1 MAVPAEEKHSQTFH
15 SLSGREGGPGSYEGL
30 NSSSTVQ
37 YSMWAI
43 PLLRVLLDP
52 VGKPKKKKNK
62 LTHAERL
69 KGTRSFDDSYLRRLM
84 ERSDEGALM

>member
-1 MAVPAEEKHSQTFH
+1 
-15 SLSGREGGPGSYEGL
+15 
-30 NSSSTVQ
+30 
-37 YSMWAI
+37 MWAI